1 MHDREIAKA
10 LTEKQIE
17 VLESLL
23 ALVPTVKE
31 VARRFDGKVLN
42 KRFDTALSQATDG
55 KAVCWKKTY
64 MDGYEIKL
72 WESTDRYISVPNA
85 ANNYANAY
93 YIKQEYIFLADSGWR
108 TTDWLTE
115 DGRIKASELCAAI
128 DKQVGG
134 AVEDL
139 KDLKDQLAHVESYIS
154 EYKRIKAERN
164 AFELTTNH
172 LLRSYFDLNF

>member
-1 MHDREIAKA
+1 MTDFEIAKA

-31 VARRFDGKVLN
+31 VARKFDGKVLN

-85 ANNYANAY
+85 ANNYAIAY
-93 YIKQEYIFLADSGWR
+93 YIKQEYIFLADSGWK

-115 DGRIKASELCAAI
+115 DGRIKASELCAWI
-128 DKQVGG
+128 DKNASGTAEEVKELKEQLDS
-134 AVEDL
+134 VET
-139 KDLKDQLAHVESYIS
+139 YIAEFKRMKQERS
-154 EYKRIKAERN
+154 EFERN
-164 AFELTTNH
+164 TSYM
-172 LLRSYFDLNF
+172 LRSYFDLNF